1 MRYTIRCVTCCI
13 QFNHMDTHT
22 WTWYSGIPISRTY
35 FSQNDWF
42 THWSFFHKTEA
53 LFNICLSY
61 IYVHVLHSALCIYIL
76 YWYKNQNKIKR
87 LANQQGHANHLQDIG
102 GDWSRAGLQPVLDLL
117 RDAVKQGAFT
127 PDPLIPLQIEPS
139 PEIFDRMKT
148 QWLQTQSK
156 WVWGLEVQCLITW
169 ACVQKGVVKLRPPQ
183 ENVLLPFKWIL
194 KSTCCLQST
203 HGKTIKCFDCCFNID
218 VVDEAVCDQFIGHTR
233 RQLHKQIEKK
243 KL

>member
-1 MRYTIRCVTCCI
+1 MSHAAYSLIIWTPTHGPGTVESQFHVHIFPKTIGSHI
-13 QFNHMDTHT
+13 
-22 WTWYSGIPISRTY
+22 GL
-35 FSQNDWF
+35 
-42 THWSFFHKTEA
+42 FFHKTEA

-76 YWYKNQNKIKR
+76 YWYKNQNKINR

-139 PEIFDRMKT
+139 PEIFDQMKT

-156 WVWGLEVQCLITW
+156 
-169 ACVQKGVVKLRPPQ
+169 
-183 ENVLLPFKWIL
+183 
-194 KSTCCLQST
+194 
-203 HGKTIKCFDCCFNID
+203 
-218 VVDEAVCDQFIGHTR
+218 
-233 RQLHKQIEKK
+233 
-243 KL
+243 